1 MSDPVRFLVSFGQAV
16 STMALYDDGHP
27 ARERAVD
34 RSYRCLRDLQQHDPL
49 PRFSFLGEET
59 IYQETAL
66 RELGDWEWGTRLAQA
81 GVQRMELDEN
91 VTREAY
97 EEFLEEMMARITLS
111 FIDSTEARPTRPSG
125 IKVGTLG
132 IRGDTRVL
140 QETLEADVQ
149 VANDLILARRG
160 SRIDPVDAQG
170 SSGAR
175 EAPLAEAEAVVR
187 SLSMAMHGDQEMILP
202 LLQLKE
208 FDEYTTTHSLNVSV
222 LVMALA
228 ESLGLAQQDVRT
240 FGIAGLLHDLGKVN
254 VPQEILNKP
263 GKLSEEERAIM
274 QQHPVAGAKLI
285 IESGRR
291 LDLAAAVAHEHH
303 IMINGHGYPT
313 CHYRRD
319 CHKASKLVHVCDVYD
334 ALRTRR
340 PYRDAWEAER
350 VLTYVEERAGTE
362 FEPEAATAFV
372 RMMRKAE
379 RGIQMSPLPPGDP
392 PTEPHRRNLSDPG
405 GFRTH
410 DLRIKSPLL
419 YQLSYR
425 VSEQLAQDTRGLG
438 RGTSYRRCSPNI
450 TNLR

>member
-1 MSDPVRFLVSFGQAV
+1 MSDPIRFLVSFGQAV
-16 STMALYDDGHP
+16 STMALYNDGHP

-34 RSYRCLRDLQQHDPL
+34 RSYQCLRDLQQYDPH

-81 GVQRMELDEN
+81 GVQRMELDAD
-91 VTREAY
+91 VTREGY

-111 FIDSTEARPTRPSG
+111 FIDSAEARPTRSTG

-132 IRGDTRVL
+132 IRGDTKEL
-140 QETLEADVQ
+140 LETLVTEVPVATISYALGEEAASIQSMHRDVQ
-149 VANDLILARRG
+149 ERG
-160 SRIDPVDAQG
+160 KL
-170 SSGAR
+170 
-175 EAPLAEAEAVVR
+175 PLAEAEAVVR

-222 LVMALA
+222 LTMALA

-263 GKLSEEERAIM
+263 GKLTDEERTIM

-303 IMINGHGYPT
+303 IMINGHGYPA

-350 VLTYVEERAGTE
+350 VLTYLEERAGTE
-362 FEPEAATAFV
+362 FEPESATAFV
-372 RMMRKAE
+372 KMMRKVD
-379 RGIQMSPLPPGDP
+379 RGIQMSPLPPSSGAGAASPAAENKTGSAPSGLAGAP
-392 PTEPHRRNLSDPG
+392 PKPPEG
-405 GFRTH
+405 
-410 DLRIKSPLL
+410 SP
-419 YQLSYR
+419 
-425 VSEQLAQDTRGLG
+425 
-438 RGTSYRRCSPNI
+438 
-450 TNLR
+450 

>member
-66 RELGDWEWGTRLAQA
+66 RDLGDWEWGTRLAQA
-81 GVQRMELDEN
+81 GVQRMELDQN

-111 FIDSTEARPTRPSG
+111 FIDSAEARPTRPSG

-132 IRGDTRVL
+132 IRGDTRAL
-140 QETLEADVQ
+140 QETLQEEVPVATISYSLGEEAASILSMHREVQ
-149 VANDLILARRG
+149 DRG
-160 SRIDPVDAQG
+160 KL
-170 SSGAR
+170 
-175 EAPLAEAEAVVR
+175 PLAEAEAVVR
-187 SLSMAMHGDQEMILP
+187 SLSMAMHGDQQMILP
-202 LLQLKE
+202 LLQLRE

-222 LVMALA
+222 LTMALA

-240 FGIAGLLHDLGKVN
+240 FGIAGLLHDLGKVSI
-254 VPQEILNKP
+254 PAEILNKP
-263 GKLSEEERAIM
+263 GKLSDEERAIM
-274 QQHPVAGAKLI
+274 QHHPVAGAKLI

-334 ALRTRR
+334 ALRTKR

-350 VLTYVEERAGTE
+350 VLAYIEERAGTE
-362 FEPEAATAFV
+362 FEPEAAIAFV
-372 RMMRKAE
+372 TMMRKAE
-379 RGIQMSPLPPGDP
+379 GGIQMSPLPPSDGGAP
-392 PTEPHRRNLSDPG
+392 PKPPEA
-405 GFRTH
+405 
-410 DLRIKSPLL
+410 SP
-419 YQLSYR
+419 
-425 VSEQLAQDTRGLG
+425 
-438 RGTSYRRCSPNI
+438 
-450 TNLR
+450 